1 MDKLVV
7 ILAFMSAFLLAAVIM
22 QLGENASLSA
32 EYQNYKTVSAAERS
46 RLDAEVSGL
55 TAENQALNES
65 QSKLNATYSK
75 LLSDYR
81 SLNASLSRLRSDY
94 EALNDSYSQLSTEY
108 SGLNTSYLTLRIETE
123 KVLGKVD
130 DYEKNLQ
137 DSMSWF
143 RTNSDLS
150 GINDRLKAEQV
161 QYSLRDNCY
170 RIEGG
175 MCRIKT
181 GCLWVVNEH
190 YLGLS
195 YRTDIETTHTNDTL
209 LSLQDFVRNWG
220 GDCEDYSLFY
230 KAEMNY
236 IIDKCTEGGIPQSS
250 IILEGFKP
258 GGSEDYF
265 LDFKTEYE
273 TRYYLPKTLPAVLKN
288 GYIYPVEICG
298 NIYDLNQDEVTGHC
312 IIAFTRNRIDSI
324 DDVHAELNLA
334 PMIEPQTGEYM
345 GLVNDASSGIYLA
358 SDSDMGEHDSYIYML
373 VTDGDHML
381 FDEEKGAWISYS
393 GFSEELAELEVRL
406 VAMMG

>member
-1 MDKLVV
+1 MNKLV
-7 ILAFMSAFLLAAVIM
+7 ILLAFVSAFLLAAVVM
-22 QLGENASLSA
+22 QLGENASLSRV
-32 EYQNYKTVSAAERS
+32 YQNYKAEATAEMD
-46 RLDAEVSGL
+46 RLDAEVSRL
-55 TAENQALNES
+55 TAEKQALSES
-65 QSKLNATYSK
+65 QSKLNATYAK

-81 SLNASLSRLRSDY
+81 ALNTSLSKLRSDY
-94 EALNDSYSQLSTEY
+94 ESLNDSYSRLSTEY
-108 SGLNTSYLTLRIETE
+108 SGLNTSYLTLRVETE

-143 RTNSDLS
+143 RANSNLS
-150 GINDRLKAEQV
+150 GINDRLKEEQV
-161 QYSLRDNCY
+161 QYNLHDNCY

-209 LSLQDFVRNWG
+209 LSLQDFVRNRG

-236 IIDKCTEGGIPQSS
+236 IVGKCTEGGIPQSS
-250 IILEGFKP
+250 IALEGFKP

-273 TRYYLPKTLPAVLKN
+273 TRYYLPRTLPAVLKN
-288 GYIYPVEICG
+288 GYIYPVEVCG
-298 NIYDLNQDEVTGHC
+298 SIYDLNQDNVTGHC
-312 IIAFTRNRIDSI
+312 IIAFTRNRITSVDE
-324 DDVHAELNLA
+324 VHTELNLA

-345 GLVNDASSGIYLA
+345 GLVNDASSRIYLA
-358 SDSDMGEHDSYIYML
+358 SDSAMGEKDSYIYML
-373 VTDGDHML
+373 VTDGDLML
-381 FDEEKGAWISYS
+381 FDEEKRAWVDYS
-393 GFSEELAELEVRL
+393 GFSKELAELEVRL
-406 VAMMG
+406 TAMLG

>member
-7 ILAFMSAFLLAAVIM
+7 ILAFVSAFLLAAVI
-22 QLGENASLSA
+22 LKFAENASLSA
-32 EYQNYKTVSAAERS
+32 AYQNYRTIAAAEMD

-55 TAENQALNES
+55 IIENQALSES
-65 QSKLNATYSK
+65 KSELDATYSK

-81 SLNASLSRLRSDY
+81 SLNASLNKLNSDY

-108 SGLNTSYLTLRIETE
+108 SGLNASYLTLRVETE

-150 GINDRLKAEQV
+150 GIGDRLKTERV
-161 QYSLRDNCY
+161 QYGLHDNCY

-175 MCRIKT
+175 MCKIKT

-209 LSLQDFVRNWG
+209 LSLQDFIRNWG

-236 IIDKCTEGGIPQSS
+236 ILSKCMEGGISQSS
-250 IILEGFKP
+250 IMLEGFNP

-265 LDFKTEYE
+265 LDFKTAQE
-273 TRYYLPKTLPAVLKN
+273 TRYYLPDTLPAVLKN
-288 GYIYPVEICG
+288 GYIYPVEVCG
-298 NIYDLNQDEVTGHC
+298 NIYDLNQDVVTGHC
-312 IIAFTRNRIDSI
+312 IIAFTRNRINSI
-324 DDVHAELNLA
+324 DDIRAELNLA

-358 SDSDMGEHDSYIYML
+358 SDSNMGDKDSYIYML

-393 GFSEELAELEVRL
+393 GFSEELAELELRL
-406 VAMMG
+406 VAMLG